1 MRCYKG
7 ILIFIILTYGFPSS
21 ASHTLGTFPQGKAS
35 HKQSSPSFTSIPFI
49 GKTYI
54 EPRHYGGVFG
64 DKNGRRQ
71 KASAV
76 LLYTFIWEDTV
87 LKLPLRL

>member
-35 HKQSSPSFTSIPFI
+35 HKQSSPSFTSILFI

-64 DKNGRRQ
+64 DK
-71 KASAV
+71 KTSAEAEV
-76 LLYTFIWEDTV
+76 FCFVITQPRD
-87 LKLPLRL
+87 